1 MSKSKKESLRKADNQ
16 LEKDVK
22 KFQVIFDSF
31 TDDEKILYNRL
42 HRYDKLN
49 FAANIAISFAMDT
62 YSFDKETTTK
72 EYNKWTAKMEKEAK
86 EAEKLAAEEIK
97 KEEVD
102 KDILEVVPN
111 GES

>member
-1 MSKSKKESLRKADNQ
+1 MSKSKKESLKKLDNQ
-16 LEKDVK
+16 LEKDIK
-22 KFQVIFDSF
+22 KFKVLFDAF

-42 HRYDKLN
+42 HTYDKLN
-49 FAANIAISFAMDT
+49 FAANMAIGFTTET
-62 YSFDKETTTK
+62 YSFDKEDTQEKYTK
-72 EYNKWTAKMEKEAK
+72 YTEKLKKESE
-86 EAEKLAAEEIK
+86 EAEAAK